1 LIDLGEGV
9 PLSRFIDCI
18 ISPSFG
24 VAGRGDAGGERGGSE
39 SRFPFNLSSM
49 GSRRTGDR
57 EGLSSQEVCSTSDTA
72 GEGSGSSGERF
83 RNKGVGETGTLSSN
97 QLIGALQE
105 APLRLRSGAG
115 GGEFGVAAGGFG
127 DGGNDVSIFLSA
139 KYSEVGDGL
148 SGKGD
153 VLCGSGGAVLIK
165 LLNDLTGLS
174 IPSSDEVDL
183 FMCRNGDG
191 RKWPPVSWLR
201 IITTCGPK
209 EVGCSG
215 SVDEKSNAARFLP
228 SSRRVVET
236 KGVKCTCGS
245 SLAAALGAFQRLDK
259 ADAVV

>member
-1 LIDLGEGV
+1 LLGEEMREASV
-9 PLSRFIDCI
+9 EA
-18 ISPSFG
+18 PSLGFRSTFRQWG
-24 VAGRGDAGGERGGSE
+24 ADALAIERGC
-39 SRFPFNLSSM
+39 RA
-49 GSRRTGDR
+49 R
-57 EGLSSQEVCSTSDTA
+57 
-72 GEGSGSSGERF
+72 RF
-83 RNKGVGETGTLSSN
+83 RNKDVGETGTLSSN

-139 KYSEVGDGL
+139 KYLEVGDGL
-148 SGKGD
+148 SGKGFD

-165 LLNDLTGLS
+165 LLNDLTDLS

-215 SVDEKSNAARFLP
+215 SVDEKSNAAPFLP
-228 SSRRVVET
+228 SSRRVVVT

-259 ADAVV
+259 ADAVVWSTFGMEDSASGRCVLDGCVWFKMAGACNVYSR